1 MNIVHLTASTFYGGP
16 ERQML
21 GLARSLEDDARTL
34 FMSFAEQDRCRAFLN
49 VCREEGFEAVAL
61 EYDTPRFRKAV
72 HEIAGHLQ
80 RIKADILLCHGY
92 KANILGRPAARRR
105 RIPAVAVSR
114 GWTAESLRVCLY
126 EWLDRRHLRFMDH
139 VVAVS
144 SAQALKVRQAGVPAN
159 RLTTI
164 SNAIDPDR
172 FDDSDSRYRTKLER
186 YFHGPR
192 KRIIGAAGRLSPE
205 KGFDVFLEAATRML
219 DVDPNLGFVIFGDG
233 PCRDALQQRI
243 AELGLIGSVFL
254 AGFRS
259 DLDRFIAQLDLFV
272 LPSFTEGLPNV
283 VLEACAAGVP
293 VIATAVGGT
302 PEIIEDG
309 MSGFLVPPGDVEQL
323 AARIDEALE
332 NEERLG
338 EIAFQ
343 GRQRVL
349 EGFSFCA
356 QREGYLALFDR
367 LLPGWRKRRPIGEP
381 AKILEVE
388 PTCER

>member
-1 MNIVHLTASTFYGGP
+1 MNIVHLTASTFFGGP

-21 GLARSLEDDARTL
+21 GLARSLEDDARTVFL
-34 FMSFAEQDRCRAFLN
+34 SFAERGRCRPFLN
-49 VCREEGFEAVAL
+49 VCREEVFEAVAL
-61 EYDTPRFRKAV
+61 ENDTPRLRRATG
-72 HEIAGHLQ
+72 EIASQLE
-80 RIKADILLCHGY
+80 RIKADVLLCHGY
-92 KANILGRPAARRR
+92 KANMLGRPAARKRG
-105 RIPAVAVSR
+105 IPAVAVSR
-114 GWTAESLRVCLY
+114 GWTGESLRVCLY

-144 SAQALKVRQAGVPAN
+144 SAQAVKVRNSGVHAR
-159 RLTTI
+159 RLTI
-164 SNAIDPDR
+164 IPNAVDPDR
-172 FDDSDSRYRTKLER
+172 FADSDPHYRTKLER

-192 KRIIGAAGRLSPE
+192 RRIIGTAGRLSPE
-205 KGFDVFLEAATRML
+205 KGFDVFLEAAARM
-219 DVDPNLGFVIFGDG
+219 VDIDPDLGFVIFGDG

-243 AELGLIGSVFL
+243 AELGLIGSAFL

-309 MSGFLVPPGDVEQL
+309 VSGFLVLPGDSEQL
-323 AARIDEALE
+323 AGRIDEALE

-367 LLPGWRKRRPIGEP
+367 LLPGWRKRRPICEP
-381 AKILEVE
+381 DQVLEAE